1 MSYDLDSVFA
11 FVRAVAAGSFSAAA
25 RDLGVTPSAISKQVG
40 KLEDRLGVILINR
53 TSRKLTLTDAG
64 SEFYQRCARSL
75 ADIEEAQEAV
85 SHFTDAVRGPLRVN
99 VPQGFG
105 RLYVAPLLPEF
116 LLRYPDVQIELLF
129 GQLSKHV
136 FDERIDVLIGSADPP
151 VSSMIVRP
159 LMNIDRV
166 ACAAPSY
173 IARHGRPESIKDLA
187 DHNCLVITSTD
198 SADHDWVFRTAAGR
212 ERVRV
217 AGNFKTNNHEALHLA
232 VLQGVGIAHV
242 PTYIV
247 GPALASGELVAIFE
261 DVASPVD
268 RALNDTMNAYYPQA
282 KNRLLK
288 VKTFVD
294 FLVEKLTPR
303 AAAMDKA
310 AVSRK
315 AAVPK

>member
-1 MSYDLDSVFA
+1 VSYDLDSVFA

-25 RDLGVTPSAISKQVG
+25 RELGVTPSAISKQVG
-40 KLEDRLGVILINR
+40 KLEDRLGVILVNR

-64 SEFYQRCARSL
+64 TEFYERCARSL
-75 ADIEEAQEAV
+75 ADIDAAEAAV

-116 LLRYPDVQIELLF
+116 LLRYPEIQIELLF

-173 IARHGRPESIKDLA
+173 IERWGKPQSIDDLLK
-187 DHNCLVITSTD
+187 HNCLVITSTD
-198 SADHDWVFRTAAGR
+198 SADHEWVFRTKTGR

-232 VLQGVGIAHV
+232 VLEGVGIAHM

-247 GPALASGELVAIFE
+247 GPAIVSGQLVAIFQ
-261 DVASPVD
+261 DVASPAD
-268 RALNDTMNAYYPQA
+268 RSLSDTMNAYYPQA

-294 FLVEKLTPR
+294 FLIERL
-303 AAAMDKA
+303 AARSGASQPE

>member
-1 MSYDLDSVFA
+1 VSYDLDSVFA
-11 FVRAVAAGSFSAAA
+11 FVRAVGAGSFSAAA
-25 RDLGVTPSAISKQVG
+25 RDLGVTPSAISKKVG

-75 ADIEEAQEAV
+75 ADIEDAESAV
-85 SHFTDAVRGPLRVN
+85 SHFRDAVHGLLRVN

-105 RLYVAPLLPEF
+105 RLYVAPILPEF
-116 LLRYPDVQIELLF
+116 LLRYPEVQIELLF
-129 GQLSKHV
+129 GQLSKHF

-151 VSSMIVRP
+151 ISSLVVRP

-173 IARHGRPESIKDLA
+173 LERRGRPESIKELPK
-187 DHNCLVITSTD
+187 HNCLIITSTD
-198 SADHDWVFRTAAGR
+198 SVDHEWVFRTAAGR

-217 AGNFKTNNHEALHLA
+217 SGNFKTNNHEALYLA
-232 VLQGVGIAHV
+232 VLEGVGIAHM

-247 GPALASGELVAIFE
+247 GPAIASGELVAIFQ
-261 DVASPVD
+261 DVATASD
-268 RALNDTMNAYYPQA
+268 RSLTDTMNAYYPQA

-288 VKTFVD
+288 VKAFVD
-294 FLVEKLTPR
+294 FLTARFGHSPTMMASAKEPR
-303 AAAMDKA
+303 G
-310 AVSRK
+310 R
-315 AAVPK
+315 